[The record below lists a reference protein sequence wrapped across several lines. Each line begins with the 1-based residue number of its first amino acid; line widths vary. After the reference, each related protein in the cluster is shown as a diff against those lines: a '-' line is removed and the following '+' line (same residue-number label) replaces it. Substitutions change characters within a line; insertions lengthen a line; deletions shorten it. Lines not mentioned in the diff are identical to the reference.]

1 MEQFNKAYI
10 SPNLMAFNRI
20 YQSFV
25 GIYHDIA
32 LELGLSDSGFV
43 ILYTICET
51 GDGCLQKDLSTML
64 SMSKQTINSSIRRL
78 EKDDFLTTTPY
89 EALYAYHKEPFT
101 HAAKMEEL
109 AAYSVSKGF
118 KGFKTMYKK
127 YVESLKAQSGTIY
140 IDNVTNFTNQPLEL
154 NAGDWEADD
163 SGIFKKKR
171 S

>member
-20 YQSFV
+20 YQTFD

-32 LELGLSDSGFV
+32 LKLGLSDSGFV

-78 EKDDFLTTTPY
+78 EKDDFLTLTSGKGRQMHIYLTPKGKQFCEKKIFPLIAMENKAFSCMKKDECNLMLKLFNDY
-89 EALYAYHKEPFT
+89 CQALKD
-101 HAAKMEEL
+101 
-109 AAYSVSKGF
+109 SISK
-118 KGFKTMYKK
+118 
-127 YVESLKAQSGTIY
+127 L
-140 IDNVTNFTNQPLEL
+140 
-154 NAGDWEADD
+154 
-163 SGIFKKKR
+163 
-171 S
+171 